1 MTKLNA
7 STRLKV
13 KKDTFYIPDQEGGVY
28 FRNNESSFRLKGST
42 IYQWIETLMPM
53 FNGEQTLGDL
63 TKGLTEPYKKR
74 VYEIGETLYEN
85 GFLRDISQD
94 RPHQLNRTVVEKYAS
109 QIEFIESFV
118 DSGAYHFQEYR
129 QAKILAVGAG
139 PILVSLV
146 GALLESGLPKF
157 HYISTQSTP
166 PNLARIDEMVENARK
181 DDSEVEVKEISF
193 QKGEYRSAWKEVVQP
208 YDCVLYVSQDGNVHE
223 IMDLNLVCKEERKVF
238 LPAVCLEQVGLAG
251 PMVHQGSD
259 GCWESAWRRLHQ
271 SAVQETEKSANFSST
286 AGSMLAN
293 VLVFEFFKKAVG
305 IASQTQKNQ
314 IYFLDLETLE
324 GNWLSYLTHPLVLS
338 SHLTPRLIEDLDL
351 RIKQEVNRNSSPS
364 TVLEYFSRLT
374 SEEAGIFHSWEE
386 RDLPQ
391 LPLAQC
397 YVQAVN
403 PMSDGPATLL
413 SEVVCAGFTHEQ
425 AKRQAGLTGI
435 EMYVSQLIEPREKR
449 YKNDQMDSSISSIP
463 ESFMGIGAGQTI
475 EEAVC
480 RGLQNYLDEI
490 LRERKVDQPNLLFEL
505 EPESIEDQQV
515 RYYLNALTTLNG
527 LPKIDLR
534 EDILGF
540 PVIRIKS
547 NGRRYTRAGL
557 NRTLALRYALEQALL
572 NTQDEVNS
580 LVRDETVPAEFV
592 NKKKSKLNIPSCDG
606 MTPLELLQSS
616 IQLLKQNRKRLDIY
630 DLSFEP
636 FLQEELAGV
645 FGVKVR
651 EEEYEWQP

>member
-53 FNGEQTLGDL
+53 FNGEKTLGDL

-74 VYEIGETLYEN
+74 VYEIGETLYAN
-85 GFLRDISQD
+85 GFVRDISQD
-94 RPHQLNRTVVEKYAS
+94 RPHQLNLTVLKKYAS
-109 QIEFIESFV
+109 QIEFIENFV
-118 DSGAYHFQEYR
+118 NSGAYHFQEYR

-157 HYISTQSTP
+157 HFISTKSIPT
-166 PNLARIDEMVENARK
+166 NLTRIQEMVQNARK
-181 DDSEVEVKEISF
+181 DDSEVEVKQIPFE
-193 QKGEYRSAWKEVVQP
+193 KDEYRSDWKEVVQP
-208 YDCVLYVSQDGNVHE
+208 YDGVLYVSQDGNVNE
-223 IMDLNLVCKEERKVF
+223 IRSLNLVCKEERKVF
-238 LPAVCLEQVGLAG
+238 LPAICLDQVGLAG
-251 PMVHQGSD
+251 PIVHQESD

-271 SAVQETEKSANFSST
+271 STIQEGHQPANFSST
-286 AGSMLAN
+286 AGSILAN
-293 VLVFEFFKKAVG
+293 VIVFEFFKKAVG
-305 IASQTQKNQ
+305 IAGLTQNNQ
-314 IYFLDLETLE
+314 IYSLDLETLE
-324 GNWLSYLTHPLVLS
+324 GNWLSYITYPLVTS

-351 RIKQEVNRNSSPS
+351 RIKNEVNRNTSPS
-364 TVLEYFSRLT
+364 TLLEYFSRLT
-374 SEEAGIFHSWEE
+374 SEEVGIFHLWEE

-413 SEVVCAGFTHEQ
+413 SEAICAGLTHEQ
-425 AKRQAGLTGI
+425 AKRNAGLTGI
-435 EMYVSQLIEPREKR
+435 EMYVSQLINSQEKR
-449 YKNDQMDSSISSIP
+449 YKNLNDQMDSMILEGSI
-463 ESFMGIGAGQTI
+463 GIGAGQTI
-475 EEAVC
+475 EEALC
-480 RGLQNYLDEI
+480 RGLQNYLDEK
-490 LRERKVDQPNLLFEL
+490 LRERKVDQPNLLL
-505 EPESIEDQQV
+505 KLQLESIEDQQC
-515 RYYLNALTTLNG
+515 RYYLDALTTLNG
-527 LPKIDLR
+527 PPEIDLR

-547 NGRRYTRAGL
+547 KDQWYTRVGL
-557 NRTLALRYALEQALL
+557 NRTLALRHALEQALL
-572 NTQDEVNS
+572 ETPNEVNA
-580 LVRDETVPAEFV
+580 LVRHEMVPGDFED
-592 NKKKSKLNIPSCDG
+592 KKKSKLKIPSCDG
-606 MTPLELLQSS
+606 MTQLELLQSS
-616 IQLLKQNRKRLDIY
+616 IQVLKQVSKRLVIY

-636 FLQEELAGV
+636 FLKQELAGV

-651 EEEYEWQP
+651 EEEY